1 VEPALTP
8 WQERLAK
15 PWITGIDPAVLW
27 SRWKS
32 RWEELRHG
40 SEVLPWL
47 AEDPVETLIT
57 LTVCVALQ
65 RPIQLLHPAWSSR
78 QRAEAEEMGRAPVR
92 PGAIGIATGG
102 SGGGLKLCIHDWTT
116 LEAAAQALPAF
127 LNQSPHHAISM
138 LPPSHVSG
146 LMPALRAWF
155 TGGTVTFFK
164 PEALFDL
171 TEADLAGR
179 TVSLVPTQLKRL
191 AMQHR
196 LGAWCGAAA
205 VLVGGGP
212 VADAL
217 LGEARAARLPICLC
231 YGMTETAAVV
241 AAQHPEAFLAG
252 ESPRLTAL
260 PGVTFT
266 TVPPDAQAES
276 PGRIR
281 IESPALCYGYW
292 GGEPRTNPWWDTGDA
307 GWVDAQGRLHLA
319 GRIDGMIITGGEKV
333 DPRRVEA
340 VLLDHP
346 QVHEVLVLGRDDAEW
361 GQRVVAFYTGMAK
374 PSELR
379 VLLADRLPAYMM
391 PKQMLAVP
399 FLPLD
404 ERGKPDHSRIN
415 QLLSDFQP

>member
-1 VEPALTP
+1 MEPALTP

-15 PWITGIDPAVLW
+15 PWITGIDPAALW
-27 SRWKS
+27 LRWKN
-32 RWEELRHG
+32 RWEELRRS
-40 SEVLPWL
+40 SEALPWL
-47 AEDPVETLIT
+47 ADDPVETLIA
-57 LTVCVALQ
+57 LTVCVALG
-65 RPIQLLHPAWSSR
+65 RPILLMHPAWPMGQRVLAETYSR
-78 QRAEAEEMGRAPVR
+78 QPVR

-116 LEAAAQALPAF
+116 LESAAKALPAF
-127 LNQSPHHAISM
+127 LNQSCHHAISM
-138 LPPSHVSG
+138 LPASHVSG

-155 TGGTVTFFK
+155 TGGTVTFYK
-164 PEALFDL
+164 PESLLDL
-171 TEADLAGR
+171 TETNLAGR

-196 LGAWCGAAA
+196 LKAWSGAAA

-217 LGEARAARLPICLC
+217 LDEARAARLPLCLC

-241 AAQHPEAFLAG
+241 AAQHPDDFLAG

-260 PGVTFT
+260 PGVTFS
-266 TVPPDAQAES
+266 TVPPDAQADS
-276 PGRIR
+276 LGRIR
-281 IESPALCYGYW
+281 IESPALCCGYW
-292 GGEPRTNPWWDTGDA
+292 GGEPRTNPWWNTDDA
-307 GWVDAQGRLHLA
+307 GWIDAEGRLHLV

-340 VLLDHP
+340 ALLDHP
-346 QVHEVLVLGRDDAEW
+346 QVNEALVLGRDDAEW

-374 PSELR
+374 PPELR

-399 FLPLD
+399 YLPLD
-404 ERGKPDHSRIN
+404 ERGKPDHPRIN